1 VAFHLDINGVRAPR
15 RPSGLFPER
24 NNTYL
29 AAPSIVRTV
38 HPNGSDLH
46 MDLSQVRPPVPFD
59 ATMPAPSFS
68 TDEQARGEKPV
79 DEWFERRSAQSAGTG
94 ARGFNGTSDDSQF
107 QRDRAR
113 IIHCASFRSLQSKT
127 QVLGLGESDF
137 YRTRLTHSLEVAQIG
152 SGICEW
158 LRERSSLD
166 DEDRQRVPS
175 FSLIE
180 AICLAHD
187 IGHSPF
193 GHGGEVAMNTMMRE
207 HGGFEA
213 NGQTLRIL
221 ARLGEYSADCG
232 LDLTRRTMLGTIKY
246 PALYSQ
252 VHRYPDRAG
261 SETTRYTSPDAGA
274 RAHDKGASSPGGVEI
289 VPLNIDH
296 WTPPKCLYDDEA
308 DVLDWLLAPF
318 NTADRERFL
327 TLDATRK
334 GHLTTRYKPF
344 DTSIMELADDI
355 AYGVH
360 DLEDALALGLVERA
374 EWQARVSEPIRQMA
388 DNPVRDVIDKYDE
401 ELFDGSAKARKHA
414 VSRLVGYLIRSIDA
428 GRQSTFS
435 HPLLDLQAT
444 MQDDAYRILLLI
456 KDFVMQHVILRP
468 ELQMLQYKGQR
479 VIVRLFEVL
488 VANPERLLPHDVQ
501 SACQTQGRRAI
512 ADYLSAMTD
521 VSAGKLYHKLHSP
534 SAGSIFDRA

>member
-1 VAFHLDINGVRAPR
+1 MVDGSPAGDASPG
-15 RPSGLFPER
+15 SGP
-24 NNTYL
+24 
-29 AAPSIVRTV
+29 
-38 HPNGSDLH
+38 
-46 MDLSQVRPPVPFD
+46 
-59 ATMPAPSFS
+59 
-68 TDEQARGEKPV
+68 
-79 DEWFERRSAQSAGTG
+79 
-94 ARGFNGTSDDSQF
+94 RGFNGTSEDSQY

-113 IIHCASFRSLQSKT
+113 IIHSASFRSLQSKT

-158 LRERSSLD
+158 LRERSTLAGSDLVL
-166 DEDRQRVPS
+166 VPS

-187 IGHSPF
+187 IGHGPF

-221 ARLGEYSADCG
+221 ARLGEYSPDAG

-246 PALYSQ
+246 PALHSA
-252 VHRYPDRAG
+252 VHRYPDEAA
-261 SETTRYTSPDAGA
+261 P
-274 RAHDKGASSPGGVEI
+274 PGPAADRDDP
-289 VPLNIDH
+289 VPLNIDR
-296 WTPPKCLYDDEA
+296 WAPPKCLYDSEA
-308 DVLDWLLAPF
+308 DVLDWLLEPF
-318 NTADRERFL
+318 TATDRSRFIEL
-327 TLDATRK
+327 ETPPT
-334 GHLTTRYKPF
+334 GHRHALHKPF

-360 DLEDALALGLVERA
+360 DLEDALALGLVERDA
-374 EWQARVSEPIRQMA
+374 WRTRVSDVIRA
-388 DNPVRDVIDKYDE
+388 LPDNPVKALVDTYDA

-428 GRQSTFS
+428 RRQGRFE
-435 HPLLDLQAT
+435 HPLLDLQAV
-444 MQDDAYRILLLI
+444 MEPVAYEILCLI

-479 VIVRLFEVL
+479 VVVRLFGIFE
-488 VANPERLLPHDVQ
+488 ANPERLLPHAVR
-501 SACQTQGRRAI
+501 AAWEREGPRAI
-512 ADYLSAMTD
+512 ADYLAAMTD
-521 VSAGKLYHKLHSP
+521 VSAGKLYHKLLSP
-534 SAGSIFDRA
+534 TSGSIFDRP